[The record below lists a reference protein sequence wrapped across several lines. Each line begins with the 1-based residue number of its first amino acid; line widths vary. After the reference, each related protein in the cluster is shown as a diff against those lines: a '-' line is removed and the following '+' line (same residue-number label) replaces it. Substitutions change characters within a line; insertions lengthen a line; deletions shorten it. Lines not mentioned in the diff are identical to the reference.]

1 MNDIL
6 KDPDTIEKI
15 KELISANL
23 REDGWA
29 EMAHIG
35 ALLSAN
41 NINLK
46 ANGYKVKAY
55 FEDLN
60 QEFEVSIDNKTNLP
74 LVKVRQHL
82 EKKVDQMKNNNN
94 KEKKDILHLTKW
106 ANINQK
112 ASIEALSCLAIPERW
127 SYKTE
132 NKNYPKPIL
141 AKYLKWTF
149 VKLHREDKILF
160 SNDYAAFNTGLVD
173 KFYRPIYAVF
183 DKNKI
188 PNKQPWYFVG
198 FCVAGSSDIASR
210 ILTNNFSVLPQR
222 ASYINSYDDVMY
234 DYTLPVDV
242 NWNHIVLEN
251 IARLPYALIEQI
263 CSGAFGIKDTENLS
277 NEEKEA
283 YLSDLKM
290 FLEKD
295 PMRLSVISGIMNMAV
310 ERAKLRVEWN
320 YKTAIPV
327 YYPTDDKVHLILPLS
342 LNMNE
347 PEEIS
352 LALVMTKTPAHRYR
366 AVTIFTLD
374 MAYSNARLITKPS
387 SDWLIAETINMK

>member
-55 FEDLN
+55 
-60 QEFEVSIDNKTNLP
+60 
-74 LVKVRQHL
+74 
-82 EKKVDQMKNNNN
+82 
-94 KEKKDILHLTKW
+94 
-106 ANINQK
+106 
-112 ASIEALSCLAIPERW
+112 
-127 SYKTE
+127 
-132 NKNYPKPIL
+132 
-141 AKYLKWTF
+141 
-149 VKLHREDKILF
+149 
-160 SNDYAAFNTGLVD
+160 
-173 KFYRPIYAVF
+173 
-183 DKNKI
+183 
-188 PNKQPWYFVG
+188 
-198 FCVAGSSDIASR
+198 
-210 ILTNNFSVLPQR
+210 
-222 ASYINSYDDVMY
+222 
-234 DYTLPVDV
+234 
-242 NWNHIVLEN
+242 
-251 IARLPYALIEQI
+251 
-263 CSGAFGIKDTENLS
+263 
-277 NEEKEA
+277 
-283 YLSDLKM
+283 
-290 FLEKD
+290 
-295 PMRLSVISGIMNMAV
+295 
-310 ERAKLRVEWN
+310 
-320 YKTAIPV
+320 
-327 YYPTDDKVHLILPLS
+327 
-342 LNMNE
+342 NE